1 MVLSFFGDF
10 FSFGGDGGREQQQ
23 QRPKGGDIVMDLFV
37 NLEEVYTG
45 SFIEIIRNKPV
56 AKSEYG
62 TRKCNCRL
70 EMRTHQMGP
79 GRFQMSQEQVCDE
92 CPNYK

>member
-1 MVLSFFGDF
+1 
-10 FSFGGDGGREQQQ
+10 
-23 QRPKGGDIVMDLFV
+23 MDLFV
-37 NLEEVYTG
+37 SLEEVYTG

-56 AKSEYG
+56 AKPDHG

-70 EMRTHQMGP
+70 EMRTIQMGP

-92 CPNYK
+92 CPNFK